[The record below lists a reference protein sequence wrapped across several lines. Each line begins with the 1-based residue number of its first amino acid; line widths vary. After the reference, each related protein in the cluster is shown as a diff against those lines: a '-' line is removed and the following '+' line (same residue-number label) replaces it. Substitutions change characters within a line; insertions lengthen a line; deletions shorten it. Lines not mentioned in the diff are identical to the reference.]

1 MKRTWFCICIAPIYQ
16 VFFFFFFFFFF
27 LNVRTRVQSK
37 RVLSRSRRLTKNL
50 CRAKPLKTYGRAGF
64 RDCGKE
70 CEKNR
75 RWLFLD
81 NKAIVN
87 GWLGVN
93 DRRIDRWEG
102 IDDSLQR
109 FPPRV
114 ECLSTTRRLEI
125 AAFYS
130 YLHWRGIIGVT
141 VTFHLSPPNCHV
153 GVSIA
158 FNIREKTWAF
168 LLSSNETRD
177 CPE

>member
-1 MKRTWFCICIAPIYQ
+1 MCFCGKYETYLILHLHRANIPGI
-16 VFFFFFFFFFF
+16 FFFFFFFF

-141 VTFHLSPPNCHV
+141 VTFHLSPPQ
-153 GVSIA
+153 
-158 FNIREKTWAF
+158 
-168 LLSSNETRD
+168 LSRRRLYRF
-177 CPE
+177 